1 MKRFFTLIAGLLLVS
16 SGAFAQEN
24 WKNII
29 TNGNMEGEQDPM
41 WSSFWCHD
49 WRQDVEF
56 AEGSN
61 QKYDENS
68 ATEVSKGQFQGFAE
82 IIEDPKKPGNHC
94 ARVVIR
100 SKDEADAAGNPT
112 TDTGN
117 NKPDWTEWD
126 SQFFIY
132 ATETIPE
139 GKDVRLTFKVRGDKA
154 GNLQT
159 QAHYDPGN
167 YNHYQ
172 LFGDIEYTTEWK
184 EVKVEAQVTSD
195 HTQENNGKA
204 FQSVAFNLSTMRDG
218 NVVYF
223 DDIKLQ
229 VRDHKEEQQGEA
241 QGYFNFLPQ
250 GTATEMSLKLANG
263 EFTNFTA
270 REGAV
275 APKGTGSYDH
285 KAELVD
291 DAVRGKVLTL
301 QSIGYN
307 AQYEKKTQVQDT
319 DEEGNP
325 AVDENG
331 DPIMKEEIEFVDIY
345 VRENGD
351 TVKKNDGSV
360 GVEDWA
366 TQFFASTP
374 HKFKQGEKM
383 KVHFFYRADK
393 PATVQTQMHN
403 GPGNYM
409 HYQMLGDLNFTEEW
423 QEYDQEVEI
432 GSQQS
437 GGTTIAFNCN
447 VLKDVNNYYFDFI
460 EISADLGAIT
470 VDDRTLQKTDI
481 YAPVPAAEQEANVQI
496 DLTDMVNTLGIEDLT
511 AFLNDNTMKVLIR
524 EVIVPDDP
532 EDDPEIKEGLSGEL
546 QATTGVYINNL
557 GSYIDEEDGIVLTF
571 PEEGIEGNTATLNI
585 FNLTGEV
592 KAGENI
598 NTTICFVKDGWFYTM
613 NLTLV
618 TPEDYEVING
628 VATVKADLNRK
639 GTIYDLFGRK
649 VTKARKGL
657 YIKDGKK
664 FFIK

>member
-24 WKNII
+24 WKNMVK
-29 TNGNMEGEQDPM
+29 NGDLEGAQDPK

-49 WRQDVEF
+49 WRRGLGDF
-56 AEGSN
+56 DPDSN
-61 QKYDENS
+61 QKYDNDDPEN
-68 ATEVSKGQFQGFAE
+68 GQFQGFVE
-82 IIEDPKKPGNHC
+82 IIEDTKKPGNHC
-94 ARVVIR
+94 ARVICR
-100 SKDEADAAGNPT
+100 SEAEADAAGNKVCPQNST
-112 TDTGN
+112 SLAS
-117 NKPDWTEWD
+117 WD
-126 SQFFIY
+126 CQFFIY
-132 ATETIPE
+132 STEPIEE
-139 GKDVRLTFKVRGDKA
+139 GKDVRMTLKVRADKA
-154 GNLQT
+154 GKFET
-159 QAHYDPGN
+159 QAHWTPGD
-167 YNHYQ
+167 YNHYVM
-172 LFGDIEYTTEWK
+172 FGDIEVTTEWK
-184 EVKVEAQVTSD
+184 EIKSNVVTLSADQTKESD
-195 HTQENNGKA
+195 GKH
-204 FQSVAFNLSTMRDG
+204 FQSVAFNLSTDVEG
-218 NVVYF
+218 NTFYF

-241 QGYFNFLPQ
+241 QGWFNFLPQ

-351 TVKKNDGSV
+351 TVKKNDGSY

-374 HKFKQGEKM
+374 HVFKQGEKA

-403 GPGNYM
+403 GPGNYLW
-409 HYQMLGDLNFTEEW
+409 YQMLGDLNFTEEW
-423 QEYDQEVEI
+423 QEYDQEVDI
-432 GSQQS
+432 SSNQA

-481 YAPVPAAEQEANVQI
+481 YAPVPAAEQEANVKL

-628 VATVKADLNRK
+628 VAIVKADLNRK